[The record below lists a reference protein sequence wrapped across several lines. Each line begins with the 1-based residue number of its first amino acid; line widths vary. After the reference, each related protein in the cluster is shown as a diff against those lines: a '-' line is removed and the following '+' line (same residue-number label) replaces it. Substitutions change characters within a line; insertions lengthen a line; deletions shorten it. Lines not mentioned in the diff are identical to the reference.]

1 MSQITA
7 SFRQSALRRGIVV
20 ATKNKT
26 AGAELHLRHAATL
39 EMANLGFLVNPEDL
53 TSLSTAALTNMIA
66 DARKV
71 IGADRNM
78 KPIYPGFPKQVED
91 LDTLTLWVEQIMH
104 YLSGGTLLPNYPDVV
119 REGLP
124 LKDMLRNARKVSVLP
139 AAQTAREL
147 TEGFTTSAIALS
159 ADDKAILKGAIEI
172 QHPSVE
178 DISRIAKNS
187 RNGENM
193 QTFLAYTREVGSLTD
208 NELLEA
214 VVPYTDNVDQLLRV
228 VLTVASAPS
237 AAKWVENYN
246 LAVGTLADRNARAVR
261 MGKLSKPARRLIVAR
276 LGKLTEG
283 FYADRLVTRQN
294 LWRGVMRAVH
304 PYDFKLSES
313 EKRAAD
319 VIHSNIEYRT
329 FNSLV
334 EDAIAKGK
342 VKKAA
347 KMLAKHQ
354 PGNLLRR
361 VVALLRLVKN
371 VEDATVLADAIRSSA
386 SSAALTTLISAYNG
400 VISANDNSARVTRVA
415 GLTNTMVQR
424 DTVKVKKAHLKLVVA
439 AVKDAITENLS
450 KKDAPAGPVAVV
462 NNAPVPLVRRDAA
475 TADRTLDRGQEIGLV
490 GKGDILRMFGH
501 WNNNQS
507 SSGYMDIGVVV
518 LDEKF
523 EHIAVSTWNSWDGHR
538 DWSTYS
544 GDKHVYPGDSAPEFI
559 DVKLSVLRKKYPQA
573 KFAAMTVQSWSGW
586 PINNVDFI
594 AGAMLRSDGNK
605 GEVFDA
611 RSVTTAFK
619 PTTEAMQS
627 VPFAVNLETGMI
639 IWIDSSNGSMQSGV
653 SSTNDSSIGGIVY
666 DEIARP
672 RLTLGD
678 LAEMWASAHGVDTV
692 QTPADRD
699 ALVGLLD

>member
-1 MSQITA
+1 
-7 SFRQSALRRGIVV
+7 
-20 ATKNKT
+20 
-26 AGAELHLRHAATL
+26 
-39 EMANLGFLVNPEDL
+39 
-53 TSLSTAALTNMIA
+53 
-66 DARKV
+66 
-71 IGADRNM
+71 
-78 KPIYPGFPKQVED
+78 
-91 LDTLTLWVEQIMH
+91 
-104 YLSGGTLLPNYPDVV
+104 
-119 REGLP
+119 
-124 LKDMLRNARKVSVLP
+124 
-139 AAQTAREL
+139 
-147 TEGFTTSAIALS
+147 
-159 ADDKAILKGAIEI
+159 
-172 QHPSVE
+172 
-178 DISRIAKNS
+178 
-187 RNGENM
+187 
-193 QTFLAYTREVGSLTD
+193 
-208 NELLEA
+208 
-214 VVPYTDNVDQLLRV
+214 
-228 VLTVASAPS
+228 
-237 AAKWVENYN
+237 
-246 LAVGTLADRNARAVR
+246 
-261 MGKLSKPARRLIVAR
+261 
-276 LGKLTEG
+276 
-283 FYADRLVTRQN
+283 
-294 LWRGVMRAVH
+294 MRAVH

>member
-26 AGAELHLRHAATL
+26 AGAELHLRNAATL
-39 EMANLGFLVNPEDL
+39 EMANLGFLVSPEDL
-53 TSLSTAALTNMIA
+53 SPLSNVALTNMIA

-78 KPIYPGFPKQVED
+78 RPIYPGFPKQVED
-91 LDTLTLWVEQIMH
+91 LDTLTLLVEQILH
-104 YLSGGTLLPNYPDVV
+104 YMSGGTLLPNYPDIV

-124 LKDMLRNARKVSVLP
+124 LKDMLRNGRKVSVLP
-139 AAQTAREL
+139 AAQTARKL
-147 TEGFTTSAIALS
+147 TEDFTTSAIALS
-159 ADDKAILKGAIEI
+159 DDDKAMLKGAIEI
-172 QHPSVE
+172 QHPTVE
-178 DISRIAKNS
+178 DISRISKGS

-193 QTFLAYTREVGSLTD
+193 QTFLTYAREVGSLTD

-214 VVPYTDNVDQLLRV
+214 AVPNTDNVDQLLRV

-237 AAKWVENYN
+237 ADKWIENYT

-294 LWRGVMRAVH
+294 LWRGIMRAVH
-304 PYDFKLSES
+304 PYDFNLSES
-313 EKRAAD
+313 EKRAVD
-319 VIHSNIEYRT
+319 VIHSNFEYRT

-347 KMLAKHQ
+347 KLLAKHQ

-361 VVALLRLVKN
+361 SVALLRLVKN
-371 VEDATVLADAIRSSA
+371 DEAATVLADSIRSSA
-386 SSAALTTLISAYNG
+386 SSASLTTLISAYNG
-400 VISANDNSARVTRVA
+400 IISANDNSARVTRVA
-415 GLTNTMVQR
+415 GLNNTMVQR
-424 DTVKVKKAHLKLVVA
+424 DNVKVKKAHLKLVVA
-439 AVKDAITENLS
+439 AVKDAITENLA
-450 KKDAPAGPVAVV
+450 KKAVPAGPVAVV
-462 NNAPVPLVRRDAA
+462 NSSPVPLVRRDAA
-475 TADRTLDRGQEIGLV
+475 TADRTLDRGQEMGLV
-490 GKGDILRMFGH
+490 GKGDVLRMFGH
-501 WNNNQS
+501 WNNNQKTA
-507 SSGYMDIGVVV
+507 GYMDIGVVV
-518 LDEKF
+518 LDDEF
-523 EHIAVSTWNSWDGHR
+523 NQIATSTWNSWTEHR

-559 DVKLSVLRKKYPQA
+559 DVKVKVLRKRYPKA

-594 AGAMLRSDGNK
+594 AGAMLRSDGYK

-619 PTTEAMQS
+619 PTTTAMQS

-639 IWIDSSNGSMQSGV
+639 VWIDSSNGSTQSGV
-653 SSTNDSSIGGIVY
+653 SSTNDTTIGAIVY

-672 RLTLGD
+672 RLTLGE
-678 LAEMWASAHGVDTV
+678 LAEMWATAHGADTV
-692 QTPADRD
+692 NEDADRD